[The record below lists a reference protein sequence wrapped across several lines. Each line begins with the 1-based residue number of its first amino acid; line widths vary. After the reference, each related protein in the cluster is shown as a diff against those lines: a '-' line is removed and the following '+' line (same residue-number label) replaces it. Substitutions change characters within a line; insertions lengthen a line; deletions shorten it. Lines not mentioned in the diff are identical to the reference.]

1 MSHRL
6 ANFPLLLQ
14 LLTSLHPGIPPAQW
28 SEANFCHTCQP
39 RANRHVPQSRC
50 LQIEWATFREPK
62 TVKKTVTRLCARK
75 QSHPRRTGPPIQS
88 ESRL

>member
-6 ANFPLLLQ
+6 ANFSLLLQ
-14 LLTSLHPGIPPAQW
+14 LLTSLHPGIPPAQR

-39 RANRHVPQSRC
+39 RANRHVPQS
-50 LQIEWATFREPK
+50 REPK

>member
-6 ANFPLLLQ
+6 ANFSLLLQ
-14 LLTSLHPGIPPAQW
+14 LLTSLHPGIPPAQR

-39 RANRHVPQSRC
+39 RANRHVPQSRE
-50 LQIEWATFREPK
+50 QK
-62 TVKKTVTRLCARK
+62 SDKKTVTRLCARK